1 MPMYN
6 VYEYHTM
13 AYIYEVE
20 AASEE
25 EAIDIY
31 SEEGRPVGEQALVCE
46 DVIAYPFHKEDE

>member
-31 SEEGRPVGEQALVCE
+31 SEEGRPVGEEAMVCE